1 MPRQKGS
8 DDCGLFAL
16 AYAIEIC
23 QGKNPANLIYNQLL
37 MRSHFNTC
45 IKNDKFTNFPSMIQ
59 EKSLKP
65 KTFKFN
71 AI

>member
-1 MPRQKGS
+1 MPTQKGS

-45 IKNDKFTNFPSMIQ
+45 IKNDVYKFPFNDSRKISKTENFQI
-59 EKSLKP
+59 
-65 KTFKFN
+65 
-71 AI
+71 